1 MDQVRK
7 NEIIAVILFAISL
20 FLFLSIFTFSEQDL
34 SFYTSS
40 PNVVPQNATGVVGAY
55 IGGVLLFIMGKAT
68 YVIPL
73 LIMIWGI
80 SRLMQLETRKVFF
93 KVFGT
98 IVLATVVSASL
109 SMISDSSRTIAFS
122 QGGLMGSVVSAFLLE
137 YLGRVGATVF
147 IIAMMILS
155 ILIATEFLILPI
167 IMAMLKFLAKAP
179 NKLKSMIPEPEE
191 RPVREKVS
199 KQSKIKAAR
208 EEIARKLEKMK
219 SQVEEVKKTSLAR
232 KKAAEE
238 VKRPEPTS
246 ASAAELKIVKAAKPQ
261 KVDPK
266 PVRVTPVSD
275 GTTGEKVEYKLPE
288 INLLKTAPKG
298 SVREREEDLKR
309 NALKLESTLLE
320 FGVEAKVVKINPGPV
335 ITMYE
340 LEPAVGTKVNKIT
353 SLGDN
358 ISLAMKSANIR
369 IVAPLPGKGTIG
381 IEVPNKKSEFVF
393 LKDIL
398 ETEEYNDE
406 ESPLKFALGKDLS
419 GNAIV
424 ADLAKMPH
432 LLIAGATGSGKTVCI
447 NCIISSLLFN
457 SSPDELKFM
466 MIDPKRVELMMFEG
480 IPHLVSP
487 IVTNPKKAASALNWV
502 INEMERRYEV
512 FAEKGVRNINAYKE
526 REAEE
531 DENLPY
537 IVVVVDE
544 LADLMMVAQQDVEG
558 AIMRIAQL
566 SRAAGIHMILATQ
579 RPSVNVITGVI
590 KANLPA
596 RISFKVASKV
606 DSRTVLDANG
616 AEKLLGRGDM
626 LLMEPG
632 AAGIKR
638 GQCSLVEDAEIK
650 NVVKFIKQQ
659 AGPQYIDEAVATQ
672 EKKKLGVE
680 QEKDDLY
687 HEAVRIVIE
696 TKQASVSM
704 VQRKLRVGYTRAA
717 RMIDIMEEEGIVGSY
732 NGSKPREILV
742 EDIEE
747 LEEVADGDV

>member
-55 IGGVLLFIMGKAT
+55 IGGVLLFIMGKAA

-73 LIMIWGI
+73 LVLVWGI
-80 SRLMQLETRKVFF
+80 SRLMQLEARKVFF

-98 IVLATVVSASL
+98 IVLTTVVSASL
-109 SMISDSSRTIAFS
+109 SMIYDSSRTIAFS
-122 QGGLMGSVVSAFLLE
+122 QGGLVGSVASAFLLE

-167 IMAMLKFLAKAP
+167 IMAMVKFLAKVP
-179 NKLKSMIPEPEE
+179 KKVKSIIPEQEE
-191 RPVREKVS
+191 KPVRAKES
-199 KQSKIKAAR
+199 RQSKIKAAR
-208 EEIARKLEKMK
+208 EEIARKLERMK

-232 KKAAEE
+232 KKSTEE
-238 VKRPEPTS
+238 VKTPASGTVS
-246 ASAAELKIVKAAKPQ
+246 ASEPKIVKAAKPQ
-261 KVDPK
+261 KVEPK

-288 INLLKTAPKG
+288 LNLLKVAPKG

-353 SLGDN
+353 SLSDN

-398 ETEEYNDE
+398 QSEEYNEE
-406 ESPLKFALGKDLS
+406 ESPLKLGLGKDLS
-419 GNAIV
+419 GNAIIT
-424 ADLAKMPH
+424 DLAKMPH

-487 IVTNPKKAASALNWV
+487 IVTNPKKAAAALNWV
-502 INEMERRYEV
+502 ITEMERRYEV
-512 FAEKGVRNINAYKE
+512 FAEKGVRNIIKYKE
-526 REAEE
+526 RQAEE

-626 LLMEPG
+626 LVMEPG
-632 AAGIKR
+632 AAAIKR
-638 GQCSLVEDAEIK
+638 GQCSLVEDAEIR
-650 NVVKFIKQQ
+650 NIVKFIKEQ
-659 AGPQYIDEAVATQ
+659 AGPQYIEEAVETQ

-687 HEAVRIVIE
+687 HEAVRIVVE

-717 RMIDIMEEEGIVGSY
+717 RMIDIMEEEGIVGPY
-732 NGSKPREILV
+732 NGSKPREILI

-747 LEEVADGDV
+747 LEEVGDGDV